1 MIGIDTVMANNQ
13 FLKYYVGKTFKRCYE
28 HPFRR
33 NINVHEIIHVV
44 EVHETFDD
52 LFLRVKIYNLNFD
65 SNATPVGLL
74 SQDSLV
80 ISISQ
85 LNSWN
90 KKLITNS
97 EWRYYKGI
105 LICWGVKLD

>member
-1 MIGIDTVMANNQ
+1 M
-13 FLKYYVGKTFKRCYE
+13 
-28 HPFRR
+28 PFYQR
-33 NINVHEIIHVV
+33 INVDDKTAVFVWKIT
-44 EVHETFDD
+44 ETFDD

-105 LICWGVKLD
+105 LICWGVRLN